1 VRVGILVPTATLMLG
16 ILLTQATEAQ
26 QSGRVYRIGYV
37 AFSRALDARV
47 EALRAGLRR
56 LNYVEGENLVLQMTY
71 ADGHLDRLDELV
83 AQAARDVE
91 VLVTS
96 VSAAAHAAKRSAKA
110 IAIVTAGVA
119 DPVGSGL
126 VASLARPGGN
136 ITGLTYDA
144 AADTSAKRVELF
156 KEAVPQMKRLVVLW
170 NVDEPGM
177 ASYLPP
183 AEECARRAGVEMHI
197 VKARTEADL
206 ARALVQIPR
215 LRPTRSSSCRRPPS
229 PHSTAPCWR
238 SPAQHRLPA
247 SGVLKWLTEAGALLS
262 YSVDDRDLDAR
273 AAHYVDR
280 ILKGA
285 NPGHLPT
292 EQPTKFEVVINLR
305 TAKALGLT
313 IPASLLHRA
322 DQVIE

>member
-1 VRVGILVPTATLMLG
+1 VRVGILVLTATLMLG

-47 EALRAGLRR
+47 EALRAELRR
-56 LNYVEGENLVLQMTY
+56 LNYVEGENLVLQVTY

-83 AQAARDVE
+83 AQTARDVE

-96 VSAAAHAAKRSAKA
+96 FSAAAHAAKRSAKA
-110 IAIVTAGVA
+110 IPIVTAGVA

-183 AEECARRAGVEMHI
+183 AEEWARRAGVEMHI

-215 LRPTRSSSCRRPPS
+215 LRPDALFIVPTAAIASQHRSVL
-229 PHSTAPCWR
+229 AFA
-238 SPAQHRLPA
+238 AQHRLPA

-285 NPGHLPT
+285 KPGDLPM
-292 EQPTKFEVVINLR
+292 EQPTKFELVINLR
-305 TAKALGLT
+305 TAKTLGLT